1 MREVKTAVLTLSD
14 KGARGEREDLS
25 GEMIKSMIAS
35 FPSKLVHAEI
45 LPDDEQILVQ
55 KLLYLCDEL
64 KVDLV
69 LTTGGTGISPRDITP
84 DATHQVIEK
93 EIPGMSEAMRMAG
106 MKKTPMAM
114 ISRAVVG
121 IRERTLIINLPGS
134 PKGVK
139 ENLEAILPALPHA
152 LEKLMGDER
161 DCSELLKNSK
171 HSAISS

>member
-1 MREVKTAVLTLSD
+1 MKEIKTAVLTLSD

-25 GEMIKSMIAS
+25 GETIKSMIAL
-35 FPSKLVHAEI
+35 FPSRIIYSEI
-45 LPDDEQILVQ
+45 LPDDEKMLIQ

-84 DATHQVIEK
+84 DATHKVIEK
-93 EIPGMSEAMRMAG
+93 EIPGMAEAMRLAG

-114 ISRAVVG
+114 ISRAVAG
-121 IRERTLIINLPGS
+121 IRNRTLIINLPGS
-134 PKGVK
+134 PKGVE
-139 ENLEAILPALPHA
+139 ENLEAILPAIPHA

-161 DCSELLKNSK
+161 DCSELLKQPWQQKSL
-171 HSAISS
+171 